1 MKKALVLLLALS
13 MVFGAFAD
21 EPVANVNV
29 SEFKGEAAV
38 TWGVDLDSGKTG
50 FKNDAKVTM
59 KLNLIDGGDK
69 SSTGEGVWGEI
80 KIKTDGDTFTTA
92 EGNDIKFGA
101 LEIPAK
107 IKVDT
112 AKLHFGDNAYIGIM
126 SGDTKV
132 GEYKLDTAVAAEKT
146 KNENKGAFIVT
157 EVDDDGKMTGP
168 AYQNGIVAGYGNDM
182 FAIDVD
188 FRSAPVQK
196 EVVTKASVEYKAIA
210 NYRVSNDGKTV
221 EVWFMDGTS
230 AKYDWDA
237 ENDRPKDE
245 NIDMTRIEKIDVA
258 IFRKDAS
265 TSYESG
271 SQYSNAYSFAA
282 DLSVKAV
289 ENLTLKG
296 GYSKDLANKYDE
308 VVTDAFY
315 VASDYKLGLNDTF
328 YLKPQV
334 GYVQEFSKE
343 EYKIGDTSYSWKL
356 NDGTLVAALLFG
368 WGDKA
373 DSKPGVYFLDND
385 DDKKVIPGFSVA
397 MEKQLV
403 HKETNENGSNKSEVK
418 GTKSPM
424 RLKVSFF
431 SGEIVENLTAA
442 AYYETVVGATD
453 YKQTANGTD
462 VTPDDSKEEVNP
474 GFAFA
479 AGLKYKLAVGEGSI
493 TPQFGIAMLG
503 GYYEAPAQI
512 SFVDG
517 DAYNGEKLNLQAG
530 VEFGGYVENTTFSI
544 DYASKNLKDGTKDAA
559 TAGTLNFKCKI
570 AL

>member
-29 SEFKGEAAV
+29 SEFSGEASV
-38 TWGVDLDSGKTG
+38 TWGVDLDESRTG
-50 FKNDAKVTM
+50 FKNDAKVTL

-80 KIKTDGDTFTTA
+80 KIKTDGDTFTKA
-92 EGNDIKFGA
+92 EGNDVKIGA

-112 AKLHFGDNAYIGIM
+112 AKLHFGDNAYIGIT

-132 GEYKLDTAVAAEKT
+132 GEYKLDTAVAAEVT
-146 KNENKGAFIVT
+146 KNDNVG
-157 EVDDDGKMTGP
+157 DGDYK
-168 AYQNGIVAGYGNDM
+168 NGIVAGYGNDM
-182 FAIDVD
+182 FSVDVD
-188 FRSAPVQK
+188 FRSMAK
-196 EVVTKASVEYKAIA
+196 EKADIKIVEEIQLDKD
-210 NYRVSNDGKTV
+210 NYLVLLSNGK
-221 EVWFMDGTS
+221 W
-230 AKYDWDA
+230 
-237 ENDRPKDE
+237 
-245 NIDMTRIEKIDVA
+245 EKIS
-258 IFRKDAS
+258 KDDLAKKGGVYS
-265 TSYESG
+265 TKIDTPYT
-271 SQYSNAYSFAA
+271 NAYAFAI
-282 DLSVKAV
+282 DGSLKAV

-296 GYSKDLANKYDE
+296 GYSKDIANKWDE
-308 VVTDAFY
+308 TVTDAFY
-315 VASDYKLGLNDTF
+315 VAADYKLGLNDTF
-328 YLKPQV
+328 YLKPQI
-334 GYVQEFSKE
+334 GYVHSMMSSDVDSLSIEAPVVGELSITDWKE
-343 EYKIGDTSYSWKL
+343 NY
-356 NDGTLVAALLFG
+356 GTLVAAILFG

-373 DSKPGVYFLDND
+373 DKKPGVYFLDND

-397 MEKQLV
+397 MEKTLV
-403 HKETNENGSNKSEVK
+403 LKAAGSYKDPYSDKSVDAELK
-418 GTKSPM
+418 GTASPM
-424 RLKVSFF
+424 TMKISFF

-442 AYYETVVGATD
+442 AYYETKVGAED
-453 YKQTANGTD
+453 YEVTVDGKDPLEGTG
-462 VTPDDSKEEVNP
+462 VETKEEVNP

-503 GYYEAPAQI
+503 GYYEAPSQI
-512 SFVDG
+512 AFVG
-517 DAYNGEKLNLQAG
+517 DKYKGEILNLQAG

>member
-13 MVFGAFAD
+13 MVFGVFAA

-38 TWGVDLDSGKTG
+38 QWGVDLDSGKTG
-50 FKNDAKVTM
+50 FKNEAKVTL

-69 SSTGEGVWGEI
+69 ASTGEGIWGEI
-80 KIKTDGDTFTTA
+80 KIKTDGETFTKV
-92 EGNDIKFGA
+92 EGNDVEFGA
-101 LEIPAK
+101 LKIPAK

-112 AKLHFGDNAYIGIM
+112 AKLHFGDNAYIGIT
-126 SGDTKV
+126 SGDTLV

-146 KNENKGAFIVT
+146 ANGNKGAVVCLPISDKNAKEINT
-157 EVDDDGKMTGP
+157 KYTD
-168 AYQNGIVAGYGNDM
+168 GIVAGYGNDL
-182 FAIDVD
+182 FSVDVD
-188 FRSAPVQK
+188 FRSLYWFDLEKQ
-196 EVVTKASVEYKAIA
+196 ETDDDVTT
-210 NYRVSNDGKTV
+210 NTWN
-221 EVWFMDGTS
+221 GT
-230 AKYDWDA
+230 
-237 ENDRPKDE
+237 
-245 NIDMTRIEKIDVA
+245 
-258 IFRKDAS
+258 
-265 TSYESG
+265 
-271 SQYSNAYSFAA
+271 QYSNAYSFAIDGA
-282 DLSVKAV
+282 LKAV
-289 ENLTLKG
+289 DNLTLKG
-296 GYSKDLANKYDE
+296 GYSKDFANKWDE

-334 GYVQEFSKE
+334 GYVQEFSKN
-343 EYKIGDTSYSWKL
+343 EYKSGDTSVSAKQ
-356 NDGTLVAALLFG
+356 NDGTLVAAVLFG

-373 DSKPGVYFLDND
+373 DSKPGVFFLDND

-403 HKETNENGSNKSEVK
+403 HKVTSESGSNKSETK

-424 RLKVSFF
+424 TLKVSFF

-453 YKQTANGTD
+453 YKRSVNGTD
-462 VTPDDSKEEVNP
+462 VTPDNSKEEVNP

-503 GYYEAPAQI
+503 GYYEAPSQI
-512 SFVDG
+512 AFVG
-517 DAYNGEKLNLQAG
+517 DAYKGEILNLQAG

-544 DYASKNLKDGTKDAA
+544 DYASKNLKDETKDAA

>member
-1 MKKALVLLLALS
+1 MVWNRLKIKEDSFKMKKALVLLLALS

-29 SEFKGEAAV
+29 SEFKGEASV
-38 TWGVDLDSGKTG
+38 TWGVDLDESRTG
-50 FKNDAKVTM
+50 FKNDAKVTL

-80 KIKTDGDTFTTA
+80 KIKTDGDTFTKA
-92 EGNDIKFGA
+92 EGNDVKIGA

-112 AKLHFGDNAYIGIM
+112 AKLHFGENAYIGIT
-126 SGDTKV
+126 SGDTQV

-146 KNENKGAFIVT
+146 TNGNKGAVVCLPISDKNAKEINT
-157 EVDDDGKMTGP
+157 KYTD
-168 AYQNGIVAGYGNDM
+168 GIVAGYGNDL
-182 FAIDVD
+182 FSVDVD
-188 FRSAPVQK
+188 FRSL
-196 EVVTKASVEYKAIA
+196 Y
-210 NYRVSNDGKTV
+210 
-221 EVWFMDGTS
+221 WFDLNEQEDDGT
-230 AKYDWDA
+230 
-237 ENDRPKDE
+237 
-245 NIDMTRIEKIDVA
+245 KIW
-258 IFRKDAS
+258 
-265 TSYESG
+265 YG
-271 SQYSNAYSFAA
+271 QQYSNAYSFAIDGA
-282 DLSVKAV
+282 LKAV
-289 ENLTLKG
+289 DNLTLKG
-296 GYSKDLANKYDE
+296 GYSKDFANKWDE

-334 GYVQEFSKE
+334 GYVQEFSKN
-343 EYKIGDTSYSWKL
+343 EYKIGDTSVSAKQ
-356 NDGTLVAALLFG
+356 NDGTLVAAVLFG

-373 DSKPGVYFLDND
+373 DSKPGVFFLDND
-385 DDKKVIPGFSVA
+385 YDKKVIPGFSVA

-403 HKETNENGSNKSEVK
+403 HKVTSESGSNKYEMK

-424 RLKVSFF
+424 TLKVSFF

-442 AYYETVVGATD
+442 AYYETMVGAQD
-453 YKQTANGTD
+453 YKETQNGTD

-493 TPQFGIAMLG
+493 TPKFGIAMLG

-512 SFVDG
+512 KFVG
-517 DAYNGEKLNLQAG
+517 GKYNGEILNLQAG
-530 VEFGGYVENTTFSI
+530 VDFGGYVENTTFSI
-544 DYASKNLKDGTKDAA
+544 DYASKNLKDETKDAA

>member
-1 MKKALVLLLALS
+1 MVWNRLKIKEDSFKMKKALVLLLALS

-29 SEFKGEAAV
+29 SEFSGEASV
-38 TWGVDLDSGKTG
+38 TWGVDLDESRTG
-50 FKNDAKVTM
+50 FKNDAKVTL

-80 KIKTDGDTFTTA
+80 KIKTDGDTFTKA
-92 EGNDIKFGA
+92 EGNDVKIGA

-126 SGDTKV
+126 SGDTTV

-146 KNENKGAFIVT
+146 TNDNEGAFFAT
-157 EVDDDGKMTGP
+157 KFDDPEDVPLDPTAGDILKMLNSIKFSGS

-182 FAIDVD
+182 FALDVD
-188 FRSAPVQK
+188 FRSAYTPK
-196 EVVTKASVEYKAIA
+196 VE
-210 NYRVSNDGKTV
+210 DGKIV
-221 EVWFMDGTS
+221 
-230 AKYDWDA
+230 
-237 ENDRPKDE
+237 ND
-245 NIDMTRIEKIDVA
+245 
-258 IFRKDAS
+258 
-265 TSYESG
+265 

-296 GYSKDLANKYDE
+296 GYSKDLANKWDE
-308 VVTDAFY
+308 AVTDAFY
-315 VASDYKLGLNDTF
+315 VAADYKLGLNDTF

-334 GYVQEFSKE
+334 GYVQEFSNYE
-343 EYKIGDTSYSWKL
+343 LGNSSYNNAWG
-356 NDGTLVAALLFG
+356 NLVAAVLFG

-397 MEKQLV
+397 FDKQLV
-403 HKETNENGSNKSEVK
+403 NKKSMKRGDAGEVETK
-418 GTKSPM
+418 GTASPM
-424 RLKVSFF
+424 TMKISFF

-442 AYYETVVGATD
+442 AYYETKFGATD
-453 YKQTANGTD
+453 YDYTITVDGKDPFEGSEKLKTKT
-462 VTPDDSKEEVNP
+462 EVNP

-503 GYYEAPAQI
+503 GYYGKPAQI
-512 SFVDG
+512 DFVG
-517 DAYNGEKLNLQAG
+517 DAYKGEILNLKLGA
-530 VEFGGYVENTTFSI
+530 EFAGYVENTTFSVE
-544 DYASKNLKDGTKDAA
+544 YASKNLKADDNK
-559 TAGTLNFKCKI
+559 GTLNFKCKI

>member
-29 SEFKGEAAV
+29 SEFSGEASV
-38 TWGVDLDSGKTG
+38 TWGVDLDESRTG
-50 FKNDAKVTM
+50 FKNDAKVTL

-80 KIKTDGDTFTTA
+80 KIKTDGDTFDKV
-92 EGNDIKFGA
+92 EGNDVAFGTVN
-101 LEIPAK
+101 LPAK
-107 IKVDT
+107 VKVDV
-112 AKLHFGDNAYIGIM
+112 AKLHFGDNAYIGIK
-126 SGDTKV
+126 SGDTQV

-146 KNENKGAFIVT
+146 KNGNVG
-157 EVDDDGKMTGP
+157 DGDYK
-168 AYQNGIVAGYGNDM
+168 NGIVAGYGNDM
-182 FAIDVD
+182 FSVDVD
-188 FRSAPVQK
+188 FRSANIKTKDATYVTVAMIVDSANGIYIGSNGVIYTADK
-196 EVVTKASVEYKAIA
+196 NLAVGAEITKTKDGNVTKYA
-210 NYRVSNDGKTV
+210 
-221 EVWFMDGTS
+221 
-230 AKYDWDA
+230 AKDSEA
-237 ENDRPKDE
+237 
-245 NIDMTRIEKIDVA
+245 
-258 IFRKDAS
+258 
-265 TSYESG
+265 
-271 SQYSNAYSFAA
+271 SQYSNMYSFAI
-282 DLSVKAV
+282 DGSLKAV

-296 GYSKDLANKYDE
+296 GYSADFANKQDE
-308 VVTDAFY
+308 LLETGFY

-334 GYVQEFSKE
+334 GYAHKMNN
-343 EYKIGDTSYSWKL
+343 GDFKYNGFTFVDAKL
-356 NDGTLVAALLFG
+356 NSGNLVAAVLFG

-397 MEKQLV
+397 IDKQV
-403 HKETNENGSNKSEVK
+403 VANVDGKVSGNDVEIK
-418 GTKSPM
+418 GKKSPTA
-424 RLKVSFF
+424 LKVSFF

-442 AYYETVVGATD
+442 AYYETKFGD
-453 YKQTANGTD
+453 LEYKQN
-462 VTPDDSKEEVNP
+462 DSSVKVETNP

-503 GYYEAPAQI
+503 GYYEAPSQI
-512 SFVDG
+512 AFVG
-517 DAYNGEKLNLQAG
+517 DKYKGEILNLQAG